1 MKKVLSV
8 LKKYPV
14 STVLALVIFL
24 LCIAKPPSNLPK
36 LSISFTD
43 KIAHFLVYFV
53 LAVSMVIE
61 SRRNKDFVNIDK
73 KNLMLKFIAVGV
85 IFGIFIE
92 FVQGIFPYRYFELGD
107 ILANSTGSVLGVLIL
122 TKILKK

>member
-8 LKKYPV
+8 LKKYHV
-14 STVLALVIFL
+14 SMILALAIFL
-24 LCIAKPPSNLPK
+24 LCIARPPSNLPK

-43 KIAHFLVYFV
+43 KIAHFFVYFV

-61 SRRNKDFVNIDK
+61 SRRNKDLFNIDT
-73 KNLMLKFIAVGV
+73 KNLILKFIAIGV
-85 IFGIFIE
+85 MFGIFIE
-92 FVQGIFPYRYFELGD
+92 FVQWFSPYRYFELGD
-107 ILANSTGSVLGVLIL
+107 ILANSSGSVVGALLL

>member
-14 STVLALVIFL
+14 STIIAVAIFL
-24 LCIAKPPSNLPK
+24 LCIARPPSNLPK

-43 KIAHFLVYFV
+43 KIAHFFVYFV

-61 SRRNKDFVNIDK
+61 SRRNKDLFNIDT
-73 KNLMLKFIAVGV
+73 KNLILKFIAVGV
-85 IFGIFIE
+85 MFGIFIE
-92 FVQGIFPYRYFELGD
+92 FVQWFSPYRYFELGD
-107 ILANSTGSVLGVLIL
+107 ILANSSGSVVGALLL